1 MSDLADLRL
10 DKPGPGPSP
19 SRDRNVLRG
28 VLIAIVI
35 AAVIV
40 AAYLAFGRRQPPA
53 AVPEAS
59 TAPEAPVHPP
69 TAVQGQNVALP
80 PLDQTDSLVR
90 DLVGALSSNPKV
102 AAWLATDGLIRNFVV
117 VTANIAEGH
126 TPVKHLAALQ
136 PDAPF
141 QASSETGAAV
151 ITPASYARYDAYADA
166 ISGIDAHGVAQVYE
180 TLKPR
185 IDEAYRQLG
194 YPQGDFDAALKK
206 AFVELLKTPVVTGP
220 VAVTHSA
227 VTYTYA
233 DPRLESLSAAQKQ
246 LLRTG
251 PRNVQLIEAK
261 LREIAPYVGIAPET
275 LPQPVTLHAGS
286 GV

>member
-10 DKPGPGPSP
+10 DKPGPSPSP

-28 VLIAIVI
+28 VLIAIVV

-40 AAYLAFGRRQPPA
+40 AAYLAFARRHATTPA
-53 AVPEAS
+53 APEAS
-59 TAPEAPVHPP
+59 TAPEAPAHPP
-69 TAVQGQNVALP
+69 TAVSGEHIALP
-80 PLDQTDSLVR
+80 PLDQSDSLVR
-90 DLVGALSSNPKV
+90 DLVGKLSANPNV

-126 TPVKHLAALQ
+126 TPVTHLASLR
-136 PDAPF
+136 PEAPF
-141 QASSETGAAV
+141 QTSAGTGTAF

-166 ISGIDAHGVAQVYE
+166 VSGIDAHGIAQVYE

-194 YPQGDFDAALKK
+194 YPQGNFDVALRT
-206 AFVELLKTPVVTGP
+206 AFVELLKTPVVTGQIA
-220 VAVTHSA
+220 VARTP
-227 VTYTYA
+227 VTYTYV

-246 LLRTG
+246 LLRMG
-251 PRNVQLIEAK
+251 PRNVQLIQAK
-261 LREIAPYVGIAPET
+261 LREIAPYVGIAPDA
-275 LPQPVTLHAGS
+275 LPPPVTLQAR
-286 GV
+286 